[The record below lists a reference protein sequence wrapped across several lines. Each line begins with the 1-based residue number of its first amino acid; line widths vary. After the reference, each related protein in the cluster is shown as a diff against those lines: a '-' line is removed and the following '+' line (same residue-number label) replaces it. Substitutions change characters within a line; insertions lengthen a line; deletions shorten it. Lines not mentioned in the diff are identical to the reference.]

1 MIHLQSIP
9 PQIANKNNDND
20 NHNIIIITEININ
33 KLGITEENQNT
44 SNNLNQQGV
53 KLSNQIRN

>member
-9 PQIANKNNDND
+9 PLIANKKNDNH

-53 KLSNQIRN
+53 KLSNQTNR